1 MFDVS
6 GAFPVAYAVAL
17 VAIIAV
23 TAVGHVRNKRMF
35 KGSESWPQS
44 EATVEFVSV
53 RRAGRR
59 GSPRFIG
66 ELAYSY
72 FVQGSY
78 YSGFC
83 RRQFPTEKVAQE
95 FVETFRGKT
104 LPVRY
109 KPDAPETSVM

>member
-1 MFDVS
+1 M
-6 GAFPVAYAVAL
+6 
-17 VAIIAV
+17 
-23 TAVGHVRNKRMF
+23 
-35 KGSESWPQS
+35 GSESWPQA
-44 EATVEFVSV
+44 EATVEFASV
-53 RRAGRR
+53 VRQARRR

-72 FVQGSY
+72 SVQGCY

-83 RRQFPTEKVAQE
+83 RRQFSTEKVAQE